1 MSAEENKALVLRYF
15 LESHN
20 PPYDLE
26 VMDATCI
33 PEYAE
38 AHKRWQRMER
48 AALPDKV
55 FTLEDVIAEG
65 DKVVLRWTIRGTHLG
80 DFGTPVGVA
89 HATGKAITLT
99 STVIYRV
106 ADGRIVQEWSTHDWL
121 RLLQQFGAEVRL
133 PGRGDARGSDR

>member
-1 MSAEENKALVLRYF
+1 MSAKENKAVVLRYF

-20 PPYDLE
+20 PPYNLD
-26 VMDATCI
+26 VMDETCI

-65 DKVVLRWTIRGTHLG
+65 TRWCCAG
-80 DFGTPVGVA
+80 PSVA
-89 HATGKAITLT
+89 RIGGISARQ
-99 STVIYRV
+99 S
-106 ADGRIVQEWSTHDWL
+106 GRCTRPAS
-121 RLLQQFGAEVRL
+121 RSRS
-133 PGRGDARGSDR
+133 PRR